1 MFTLITFD
9 GWFLELFPN
18 VFISTELVSQ
28 SMQARKGTRRR
39 KVVERETEKERE
51 RERERERE

>member
-9 GWFLELFPN
+9 GCFLELFPN

-39 KVVERETEKERE
+39 KVVERETEK
-51 RERERERE
+51 